1 MAVQFH
7 ATKKEL
13 QRTGA
18 IRLTRLPLPEGLAA
32 SSVLFLV
39 HSPQV
44 NHIES
49 SNPLE
54 RSSTHPK
61 ALLAAPLTHPSSK
74 TFRGTHAPQDPGQA
88 ERAHQAHGV
97 GAFQVQGLRRP
108 IHHGLEETEDHLGS
122 GHLRPGCRVRWRM
135 VDSRLAADSGIF
147 WARPPPELRCDSA
160 VFPRPAKSQPHSS
173 KLEGGTRQR
182 TVGDTTCASPPGHH
196 ILNIQV
202 SNDGEVEGVP
212 HRIRTWRGK

>member
-122 GHLRPGCRVRWRM
+122 EVTFDPDAESDGGWWTPGWRPTRGSFGLDHRPSCDATRPFFHAQRRVSHTVQNWKAGP
-135 VDSRLAADSGIF
+135 DKGLLGT
-147 WARPPPELRCDSA
+147 PPVPVHR
-160 VFPRPAKSQPHSS
+160 
-173 KLEGGTRQR
+173 
-182 TVGDTTCASPPGHH
+182 DTTF
-196 ILNIQV
+196 
-202 SNDGEVEGVP
+202 
-212 HRIRTWRGK
+212 